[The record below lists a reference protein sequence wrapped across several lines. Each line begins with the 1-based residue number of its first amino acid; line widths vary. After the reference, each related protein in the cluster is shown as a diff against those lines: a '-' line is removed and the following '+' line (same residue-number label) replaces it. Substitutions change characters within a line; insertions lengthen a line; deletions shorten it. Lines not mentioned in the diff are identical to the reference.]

1 MYRSADKMAS
11 TSNTIKTSNDVFRSS
26 NEKLTAPNPIYG
38 SAITRKPSD
47 PDIAVDNPM
56 YQIDNRRKLSYH
68 EYESIHIDNLVAKHS
83 AS

>member
-1 MYRSADKMAS
+1 M
-11 TSNTIKTSNDVFRSS
+11 
-26 NEKLTAPNPIYG
+26 
-38 SAITRKPSD
+38 PSD